1 MKSKQH
7 RHFVFIHVES
17 FSITDFSLLVYAFFH
32 FICLFTSFLRHRRSK
47 CAFNLSNLNLAITLS
62 GQNSTVL
69 SDE

>member
-32 FICLFTSFLRHRRSK
+32 FICLFTSF
-47 CAFNLSNLNLAITLS
+47 
-62 GQNSTVL
+62 
-69 SDE
+69 